1 MPILDSIFSSIGSAV
16 RAYQTAINPANPRL
30 RRPMFLNSVAD
41 SEKWKGGDLGHKDAA
56 YKRALQNSWIYT
68 AIHFKANELAAG
80 RLYVSHNETGMQDD
94 SVPVKNHP
102 LARILRKPNP
112 LMGRGFLWQYSQWWL
127 DLSGN
132 AYWFLA
138 PDEDNNLAEIYPL
151 PANAVNPFPGDR
163 ERLTDYYE
171 YTVNGRKW
179 DIPAEYI
186 CHFRYPNPY
195 DYFRGLSPLVAAL
208 LPSDADSAMAHWN
221 GAFFGSGNVMPSA
234 IINVSSGV
242 PGTADSIDPQDME
255 AIKDALTSGD
265 YAASARRTVVTNAY
279 EMAVNILGW
288 NAKDMDFLQGRMF
301 TKDEILNIMG
311 IPPGL
316 LDKNATEA
324 NATTG
329 DNVFKEKTLWP
340 LMSTIYAETITS
352 QILERWYSVG
362 EEAAFEDIR
371 PINKMQLLQE
381 AQASTADM
389 TRKERRARFWNLPP
403 LGDERDDEIP
413 GAGQAAAPAD
423 PSGMGTPGAGAG
435 MAGGFPLPNMRNAAP
450 EAVRALSPDALSDL
464 RRWKNVMLKSYREN
478 TEPKLDFVSDH
489 IPFDVRTQ
497 VLNGLVHAETPEHV
511 KSIFSEW
518 MPGEAST
525 KASPFP
531 LTGTGLSTHKD
542 DPFLHVK
549 RMTESELEQALRE
562 YFAGLAVRVGEQVG
576 EGRKHLPGK
585 HDQEDHAGGDG
596 TTEENTVGFSFF
608 RGTLTKVSDARKIG
622 LSSDG
627 WEKHEKI
634 FKDKYLKRFDLEDE
648 VERTIGL
655 WDGPEPSFNAYVKG
669 SRENIIAMAKQW
681 GKDYNQEGMVV
692 LLPSPGADGG
702 KLIWD
707 IDNAASDADLDIL
720 LGSLNEVKN
729 KYKERTGKNFPLGV
743 TVKNGETSFEY
754 WHGDEDSA
762 KEANDLITSALN
774 KTTLKTKFRPEGGYE
789 FIPLSLG
796 EDY

>member
-16 RAYQTAINPANPRL
+16 RAYQTAINPASPRM

-80 RLYVSHNETGMQDD
+80 RLYVSRNETGLEDD

-112 LMGRGFLWQYSQWWL
+112 IMGRGFLWQYSQWWL

-151 PANAVNPFPGDR
+151 PANSVNPFPGDR
-163 ERLTDYYE
+163 DRLTDYYE

-255 AIKDALTSGD
+255 AIKDALTSGE

-311 IPPGL
+311 VPPGM

-352 QILERWYSVG
+352 QILDRWYTVG

-403 LGDERDDEIP
+403 LGDERDDEIS
-413 GAGQAAAPAD
+413 GAGPAAAPAD
-423 PSGMGTPGAGAG
+423 PAGMGTPGTSAG
-435 MAGGFPLPNMRNAAP
+435 MDGGFPLPNTRNAAP
-450 EAVRALSPDALSDL
+450 EAVRSLSPEALADL
-464 RRWKNVMLKSYREN
+464 RRWKDVSLKSVREQSA
-478 TEPKLDFVSDH
+478 PRLDFISDH
-489 IPFDVRTQ
+489 IPFDIRTR
-497 VLNGLVHAETPEHV
+497 VLSGLTHAETPEHV
-511 KSIFSEW
+511 KSIFAEW

-531 LTGTGLSTHKD
+531 LTGTGSSTHKD
-542 DPFLHVK
+542 DPFMRVK
-549 RMTESELEQALRE
+549 RMTEAELEQVLKE
-562 YFAGLAVRVGEQVG
+562 YFEGLAVRIGEQVEAPASTKAFSSEG
-576 EGRKHLPGK
+576 ELKHPGHSDQSVHGRKR
-585 HDQEDHAGGDG
+585 GGRLRADLYTRG
-596 TTEENTVGFSFF
+596 GFSYQPISKHTPKDGFMVSIF
-608 RGTLTKVSDARKIG
+608 PEHETVFNSLDEITPATLNDYLDKRLDVFEKYPDAHFGAWYDNETGKVYLDISVHVPDETKAHALAREHG
-622 LSSDG
+622 
-627 WEKHEKI
+627 
-634 FKDKYLKRFDLEDE
+634 
-648 VERTIGL
+648 
-655 WDGPEPSFNAYVKG
+655 
-669 SRENIIAMAKQW
+669 
-681 GKDYNQEGMVV
+681 QEGYFNVSKKETV
-692 LLPSPGADGG
+692 IV
-702 KLIWD
+702 K
-707 IDNAASDADLDIL
+707 SDD
-720 LGSLNEVKN
+720 
-729 KYKERTGKNFPLGV
+729 ER
-743 TVKNGETSFEY
+743 
-754 WHGDEDSA
+754 
-762 KEANDLITSALN
+762 
-774 KTTLKTKFRPEGGYE
+774 RR
-789 FIPLSLG
+789 
-796 EDY
+796 